1 MCKIK
6 RLCIFFVFM
15 FSNLAVAEN
24 WSYVGHAG
32 PEHWGQLD
40 KRFAICN
47 LGKEQSPID
56 ISTKNIEKKKIDPIK
71 TLYQA
76 SVGEL
81 VNTGHTIQLNL
92 TDAGHITLPS
102 GEYKFMQFH
111 LHTPS
116 EEKIDKKRFPI
127 VFHLVHQNSA
137 GNLAVIAVLARQG
150 KENPALQEIFA
161 HLPTEAGK
169 MPLKRK
175 FDLNAILPSSLSA
188 YSFEGSLTTP
198 PCSEGVEWY
207 VLKKP
212 IELSKAQI
220 HAFRKIFKM
229 NARPIQ
235 STNGRKVFET
245 RE

>member
-1 MCKIK
+1 MRKIEY
-6 RLCIFFVFM
+6 LYIFFICI
-15 FSNLAVAEN
+15 FSNLAVAGDWE
-24 WSYVGHAG
+24 YVGHAG

-40 KRFAICN
+40 KKFAICN

-56 ISTKNIEKKKIDPIK
+56 ISTKKIEKKKIEPIK

-76 SVGEL
+76 SPGEL
-81 VNTGHTIQLNL
+81 VNNGHTVQINL
-92 TDAGHITLPS
+92 TDAGYIALPS

-116 EEKIDKKRFPI
+116 EEKIDGKRFPL

-137 GNLAVIAVLARQG
+137 GNLAVIAVLAKRG
-150 KENPALQEIFA
+150 KENTALQEIFTHFPA
-161 HLPTEAGK
+161 TVGK
-169 MPLKRK
+169 IPLQSK
-175 FDLNAILPSSLSA
+175 FDLNTILPSSLSA

-198 PCSEGVEWY
+198 PCSEGVKWY

-220 HAFRKIFKM
+220 SAFRRIFKM

-235 STNGRKVFET
+235 SANGRKVFET
-245 RE
+245 RD